1 MKCILLYALLFFS
14 FFVQA
19 QIGKIDSL
27 NNELTKTQERYNQ
40 GICYGLKDSLFTT
53 CEQLKKPIEL
63 IESIKMSIINN
74 NGLIDSSITTNSAQ
88 QSLIEYKKNIQTID
102 PTINLEW
109 ISNTILSDEEFMESS
124 HSPMIAIMALLTE
137 KQYRIDKINKSIIN
151 QIKK

>member
-1 MKCILLYALLFFS
+1 MKCILLYTLLFFS

-19 QIGKIDSL
+19 QIDKIDSL
-27 NNELTKTQERYNQ
+27 NNKLIKTQERYNQ
-40 GICYGLKDSLFTT
+40 GSCYGLKDSLLTT

-63 IESIKMSIINN
+63 IESIKMSILNN
-74 NGLIDSSITTNSAQ
+74 NGLVDSSITTNSAQ
-88 QSLIEYKKNIQTID
+88 QSLIEYKKNIQKID
-102 PTINLEW
+102 PTIDLEW

-124 HSPMIAIMALLTE
+124 HSPMVAIMALLTE